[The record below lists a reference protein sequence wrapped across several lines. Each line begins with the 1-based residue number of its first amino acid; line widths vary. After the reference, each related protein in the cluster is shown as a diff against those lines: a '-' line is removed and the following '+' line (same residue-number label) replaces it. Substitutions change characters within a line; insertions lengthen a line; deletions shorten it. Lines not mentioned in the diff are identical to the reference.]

1 MWFHALPIFLAALG
15 LGPVASRTRRCRV
28 DSKVSIFTDPTS
40 CGLFFFEKIFE
51 PETSWVVVWGYIVVV
66 FAQKRPDNNSTLLSA
81 QNEDRYIIFSE
92 IPSRLDITPPTP
104 SPSPQ
109 ENTLSPIIME
119 VENHPK
125 WTENILKGSIFHWTM
140 ITGGRVKN
148 STPCW
153 RYWPWIRHFPKLL
166 GFLKD
171 FFFECLI
178 FDTRGSS
185 ELNNWGSVRVL
196 CQLCVWMCLCV
207 CVFFPPAVFGGS
219 IRDSLH
225 FRSLNFWRGGFYNYK
240 KSAKPYFSP
249 WN

>member
-28 DSKVSIFTDPTS
+28 DDSKVSIFTDPTS
-40 CGLFFFEKIFE
+40 CGLFFFEEIFE
-51 PETSWVVVWGYIVVV
+51 PETSWVVFWGYIVVW
-66 FAQKRPDNNSTLLSA
+66 FAQKKPDNNSTLFSA

-92 IPSRLDITPPTP
+92 IPSRLDINPPTP

-140 ITGGRVKN
+140 ITGGRVK
-148 STPCW
+148 THTLL
-153 RYWPWIRHFPKLL
+153 RYWPWIWHFPKLL
-166 GFLKD
+166 GFSND
-171 FFFECLI
+171 FFECLI

-185 ELNNWGSVRVL
+185 CESS
-196 CQLCVWMCLCV
+196 LCVDVSM
-207 CVFFPPAVFGGS
+207 CVFFFS
-219 IRDSLH
+219 TSC
-225 FRSLNFWRGGFYNYK
+225 FWRIHKGFPPFQ
-240 KSAKPYFSP
+240 KP
-249 WN
+249 